1 MNQKIINSN
10 KKGSQRII
18 DLYDTFLN
26 LFGHK
31 NWWPA
36 DTPFEVVVG
45 TILTQQT
52 KWENVE
58 KAIRNLKENGLM
70 AAEPL
75 ARAELE
81 KLEGYVRCTG
91 FYRQKAKRL
100 KDISIFFNENPRIF
114 DKPVNELR
122 KTLLSLNGVGE
133 ETADSIVLY
142 AADKPRFVI
151 DAYTK
156 RICGCMGIEGG
167 YGELQSLF
175 ESSIPQ
181 DVPLYKEFHALI
193 VEYGKQFCGKK
204 RCSEC
209 VLVENKIY
217 GRIKPQ
223 MNADKRRFVAVVDQ

>member
-1 MNQKIINSN
+1 MIK
-10 KKGSQRII
+10 
-18 DLYDTFLN
+18 LYNIFLN

-45 TILTQQT
+45 AVLTQQT

-58 KAIRNLKENGLM
+58 KAIRNLKENELM

-75 ARAELE
+75 ARADLE
-81 KLEGYVRCTG
+81 NLEGLVRCTG
-91 FYRQKAKRL
+91 FFRQKAKRL
-100 KDISIFFNENPRIF
+100 KDISIFFYENPSIF
-114 DKPVNELR
+114 DKPVDELR
-122 KTLLSLNGVGE
+122 DILLSQNGVGE

-142 AADKPRFVI
+142 AADKPKFVI

-156 RICGCMGIEGG
+156 RMCRCMGIEGD

-175 ESSIPQ
+175 ESSIPL

-204 RCSEC
+204 RCDEC
-209 VLVENKIY
+209 VLVENGKM
-217 GRIKPQ
+217 Q
-223 MNADKRRFVAVVDQ
+223 

>member
-1 MNQKIINSN
+1 MNKKIINID
-10 KKGSQRII
+10 KKRSQRII
-18 DLYDTFLN
+18 DLYDIFLN

-31 NWWPA
+31 DWWPA

-70 AAEPL
+70 AAESL

-100 KDISIFFNENPRIF
+100 KDISIFFYENPGIF
-114 DKPVNELR
+114 DKPVDELR
-122 KTLLSLNGVGE
+122 NILLSQNGVGE

-142 AADKPRFVI
+142 AADKPKFVI

-156 RICGCMGIEGG
+156 RICACMGIEGD
-167 YGELQSLF
+167 YVELQSLF

-181 DVPLYKEFHALI
+181 EVPLYKEFHALI

-204 RCSEC
+204 RCLEC
-209 VLVENKIY
+209 VLVEN
-217 GRIKPQ
+217 
-223 MNADKRRFVAVVDQ
+223 DKM